1 MNLYSV
7 LDAIGFRTLLR
18 RAYRIEVSGGNHIPK
33 SGGVILASNHES
45 LVDPFIL
52 GVATTRP
59 IRYMAK
65 TELWS
70 NRVTGTLMDWLGT
83 FPIERGSG
91 DRAAMGRGG
100 ELLRQGE
107 VLGLFPQGTSKPW
120 RQRPFHRGAAR
131 LALATGAPIVPV
143 CMIGTEKIL
152 RPNKTKIGLPQ
163 VKILV
168 AEPIAVE
175 VARPTVAAAKALTQ
189 RIELAISE
197 LRRPYGPPAHVW
209 LD

>member
-1 MNLYSV
+1 MNLYSMLGAV
-7 LDAIGFRTLLR
+7 GFRGLLR
-18 RAYRIEVSGGNHIPK
+18 AVYRIELCGADRIPAR
-33 SGGVILASNHES
+33 GGVILASNHES

-52 GVATTRP
+52 GVATNRP

-70 NRVTGTLMDWLGT
+70 NRVVGKLMDWFGT
-83 FPIERGSG
+83 FPIERGAG
-91 DRAAMGRGG
+91 DRTAMARGAQ
-100 ELLRQGE
+100 LLREGE
-107 VLGLFPQGTSKPW
+107 VLGLFPQGTSKAW
-120 RQRPFHRGAAR
+120 QQRPFHRGAAR

-143 CMIGTEKIL
+143 CMVGTERVL
-152 RPNKTKIGLPQ
+152 RPSKPRVGLPK

-168 AEPIAVE
+168 APPIVVE
-175 VARPTVAAAKALTQ
+175 TTRPTVAAAKALTE

-197 LRRPYGPPAHVW
+197 LRQPYGPPAHAW

>member
-1 MNLYSV
+1 VNLYSV
-7 LDAIGFRTLLR
+7 LDATGFRTMLR
-18 RAYRIEVSGGNHIPK
+18 RVYRIEVCGGERIPQN
-33 SGGVILASNHES
+33 GGVILASNHES

-52 GVATTRP
+52 GVATSRP

-70 NRVTGTLMDWLGT
+70 NRVVGRLMDWFGT
-83 FPIERGSG
+83 FPIERGAG
-91 DRAAMGRGG
+91 DRAAMGRGA
-100 ELLRQGE
+100 ELLREGE

-152 RPNKTKIGLPQ
+152 RPNKVKVGLPK

-168 AEPIAVE
+168 AQPIVSD